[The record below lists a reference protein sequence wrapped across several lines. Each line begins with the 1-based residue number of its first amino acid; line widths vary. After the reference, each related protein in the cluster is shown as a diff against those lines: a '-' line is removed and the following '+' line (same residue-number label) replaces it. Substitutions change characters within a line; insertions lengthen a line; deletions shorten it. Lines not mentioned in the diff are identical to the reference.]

1 MNLTIM
7 KTTNSMKLISDE
19 EVDLSVTVDRT
30 SDDLKLQDEVGG
42 GGVQPI
48 SCLMPGHDMEGRC
61 YLIIDCCFKGTLIIL
76 SKMSTS
82 LKAIYKT
89 NICCCIKG

>member
-7 KTTNSMKLISDE
+7 KTTNSLRLISDE

-30 SDDLKLQDEVGG
+30 SDDLKLQGEVGGG

-48 SCLMPGHDMEGRC
+48 SCLMPGHDMEVR
-61 YLIIDCCFKGTLIIL
+61 
-76 SKMSTS
+76 
-82 LKAIYKT
+82 
-89 NICCCIKG
+89 

>member
-42 GGVQPI
+42 GGGGCNQFPV
-48 SCLMPGHDMEGRC
+48 
-61 YLIIDCCFKGTLIIL
+61 
-76 SKMSTS
+76 
-82 LKAIYKT
+82 
-89 NICCCIKG
+89 